1 MTELEQK
8 YNEPASEPTIVWLAS
23 FDIGKKN
30 FAFCVEE
37 INLDEIQSIQN
48 IAKNDRYYKDGTCT
62 PEFTNVLKKVC
73 TNGKIVLIDNID
85 LTFNTDKS
93 QYLDPAI
100 FVNMNSVL
108 DKYKE
113 YWNKCTSFVIEQQMG
128 FGNKRNYM
136 ALKLGQHCFSYFIF
150 NYANFKQTVEFP
162 SYYKTKVLGSGKM
175 NKYQRKMWAVHKAMD
190 ILADRDD
197 LKSMDVINNR
207 KKRDDVSDVI
217 VQLQSYKYLV
227 FVDKSI

>member
-1 MTELEQK
+1 MSSTDLEQK
-8 YNEPASEPTIVWLAS
+8 NIEPTIVWLAS

-30 FAFCVEE
+30 FAFCIEE
-37 INLDEIQSIQN
+37 INLDDLQSIQN
-48 IAKNDRYYKDGTCT
+48 ISKNDRYYKDGTST
-62 PEFTNVLKKVC
+62 PEFTKILKKVC
-73 TNGKIVLIDNID
+73 TNGKIILIDNID
-85 LTFNTDKS
+85 LTYDTDKS
-93 QYLDPAI
+93 QYLDPLI
-100 FVNMNSVL
+100 FVNMNTVL
-108 DKYKE
+108 DRYKE

-162 SYYKTKVLGSGKM
+162 SYYKTKVLGSGKKLS
-175 NKYQRKMWAVHKAMD
+175 KYQRKTWAVHKAMD
-190 ILADRDD
+190 ILADREDH
-197 LKSMDVINNR
+197 KSMEIINNR